1 MARVE
6 DFGWLRVEF
15 DGDRKDRFGEW
26 FDGEA
31 DVDSFG
37 VALAGSSSEEG
48 DDAAFVD
55 GVGGR
60 WRVRTQY
67 GGAEVGCE
75 ERHDES
81 RARNVRRLHLMSAG
95 TRVRYRRY
103 SSPKYDSRARSS
115 RGMIKRTPITVPAA
129 MTVNTSGLPK

>member
-31 DVDSFG
+31 AVDSFG
-37 VALAGSSSEEG
+37 VGLGGSSSKEG

-55 GVGGR
+55 GVGG
-60 WRVRTQY
+60 
-67 GGAEVGCE
+67 GGEFGRNTAGPKLAAKSVTT
-75 ERHDES
+75 
-81 RARNVRRLHLMSAG
+81 RAG
-95 TRVRYRRY
+95 
-103 SSPKYDSRARSS
+103 
-115 RGMIKRTPITVPAA
+115 RGM
-129 MTVNTSGLPK
+129 